1 MTVVEPS
8 DGHWI
13 AGFPMYDFP
22 EIRSANDGLWRW
34 VAAYLATQGIKNL
47 DPDLK
52 RTEDIYALWRDPDLI
67 LGQTCGYPLMTELK
81 DSVTYVATPVYTAPL
96 CEGPLHR
103 SVVIARKAENAGS
116 LAAFRGSLCA
126 VNGMDSNSGM
136 NLLRATLAPVAAGGH
151 FFREIK
157 ISGSHRESLR
167 MVAVGEAD
175 IAAIDCV
182 SFAHFCRFDPDFVA
196 RIRVVAETGLTPS
209 LPLITSR
216 RASIETVQ
224 VIREALM
231 ALGKEEPRPG
241 FLDQLMIAGFEV
253 LPTDAY
259 DAVLGFEAQ
268 AVAAGYPVLR

>member
-1 MTVVEPS
+1 VEPS

-22 EIRSANDGLWRW
+22 EIRSANEGLWRW

-52 RTEDIYALWRDPDLI
+52 RTEDIYALWRDPNLI

-196 RIRVVAETGLTPS
+196 SIRVVAETGLTPS

-231 ALGKEEPRPG
+231 ALGKAEPRPR
-241 FLDQLMIAGFEV
+241 FLGQLMIAGFEV

>member
-1 MTVVEPS
+1 
-8 DGHWI
+8 
-13 AGFPMYDFP
+13 MYDFP

-34 VAAYLATQGIKNL
+34 VAAYLATKGIKNL

-103 SVVIARKAENAGS
+103 SVVIARKAENTVS
-116 LAAFRGSLCA
+116 LAAFRGTLCA

-157 ISGSHRESLR
+157 ISGSHRESLK

-216 RASIETVQ
+216 QTSIETVQ
-224 VIREALM
+224 AIREGLM
-231 ALGKEEPRPG
+231 ALGKEEPRPR

-253 LPTDAY
+253 LPTHAY
-259 DAVLGFEAQ
+259 DVVLGFEAQ